1 MALLVVASVVA
12 SVLAGFFV
20 ACLMREAPSASRPP
34 LRPYREAAEIDAL
47 EALYAL
53 PSHDAVRK

>member
-1 MALLVVASVVA
+1 
-12 SVLAGFFV
+12 
-20 ACLMREAPSASRPP
+20 MREAPSASRPP